1 MKRFV
6 ISFMDT
12 FVLILAVIVI
22 GVGVSIGMV
31 YPGIHFLFG
40 AVIGGAIG
48 TLISGMMFGV
58 WMLLSSIH
66 DQLIII
72 VDNKKKVD
80 RAPDKQ

>member
-12 FVLILAVIVI
+12 FVIILAIITI
-22 GVGVSIGMV
+22 GVGLSVGMA
-31 YPGIHFLFG
+31 YPHVHWLLG
-40 AVIGGAIG
+40 AVIGGAAG
-48 TLISGMMFGV
+48 TLISGMVFGV

-72 VDNKKKVD
+72 VEHKKSVD
-80 RAPDKQ
+80 KHKQ